1 MVVSRTKQFR
11 ETEQLAN
18 KTRGCPKAE
27 EKQRQLAPPK
37 LLVLLNAVKQV
48 GADKALAIV
57 DRVLGSS

>member
-1 MVVSRTKQFR
+1 MA
-11 ETEQLAN
+11 E
-18 KTRGCPKAE
+18 AE

-37 LLVLLNAVKQV
+37 LLSLLNAVKQV